1 MGLLSSSVQPFVG
14 TPFDDLRP
22 LAYTVGKTDSLTQAM
37 SRDLSEFYSTPDHV
51 PQRNRI
57 DALNISKT
65 YLELDQ
71 AHATAN
77 QREVINR
84 EASKKLANQRSAAHT
99 FMVSAISTNLR
110 RLYQATMCPY
120 ELFEHIKTRF
130 KSNPMDNNPAV
141 IANYLRTL
149 MFTGESCID
158 ILSVELID
166 LVKRYRVSMTP
177 PSSNPLD
184 PSTTTII
191 FWNYYIL
198 CVMSDTFIG
207 EKELWEIVTNSVA
220 TACAANPSVVVAD
233 FWNGILRTSSN
244 ERLLGV
250 TTALPLPSK
259 HEPNFQLSRM
269 PPPQAITQADGSIH
283 VLNVFTILSYAHR
296 DCVNPPRQWQP
307 GLLWPTW
314 MGPLVDLEMSGGTT
328 ILTRIGATT
337 VTATALT
344 VEVVMTKL

>member
-1 MGLLSSSVQPFVG
+1 
-14 TPFDDLRP
+14 R
-22 LAYTVGKTDSLTQAM
+22 LAEIK
-37 SRDLSEFYSTPDHV
+37 
-51 PQRNRI
+51 
-57 DALNISKT
+57 
-65 YLELDQ
+65 

-120 ELFEHIKTRF
+120 ELFERIKTRF
-130 KSNPMDNNPAV
+130 KSNSMDNNPAV

-166 LVKRYRVSMTP
+166 LVKRYR
-177 PSSNPLD
+177 
-184 PSTTTII
+184 
-191 FWNYYIL
+191 
-198 CVMSDTFIG
+198 CAMSDTFIG

-233 FWNGILRTSSN
+233 FWNGILRTASN

-259 HEPNFQLSRM
+259 HEPNFQLSR
-269 PPPQAITQADGSIH
+269 I
-283 VLNVFTILSYAHR
+283 
-296 DCVNPPRQWQP
+296 
-307 GLLWPTW
+307 
-314 MGPLVDLEMSGGTT
+314 PLRPVRLDPKRLRKPMA
-328 ILTRIGATT
+328 RY
-337 VTATALT
+337 
-344 VEVVMTKL
+344 MF